1 MESELA
7 SGQKAR
13 HGQIEQ
19 GTGPNKKKKKLRNE
33 ERATE
38 TEMKDEVRRTI
49 RAPPSKNVS
58 TKHLIKTKTTRKRTN
73 ALYFI

>member
-49 RAPPSKNVS
+49 SRAPPPAKMCRRN
-58 TKHLIKTKTTRKRTN
+58 I
-73 ALYFI
+73 